1 MHRYVFKDDPYI
13 GGAGMDDAAHF
24 RDEPTDG
31 RGNSRRRI
39 STTKSIGARWAQTSS
54 LLVAPGSILHPLI
67 AGCKYDACIYDAAEI
82 L

>member
-1 MHRYVFKDDPYI
+1 MHIYVYIDDPHI

-39 STTKSIGARWAQTSS
+39 SIEGCFE
-54 LLVAPGSILHPLI
+54 LLQLWQWKILP
-67 AGCKYDACIYDAAEI
+67 
-82 L
+82 